1 MNNRNKLI
9 HGMCSH
15 YYCDYCTKK
24 EEGVETLDKAC
35 SFYMSFNRDE
45 YSSHRKKMKGMMI

>member
-24 EEGVETLDKAC
+24 EESVETLDEAC
-35 SFYMSFNRDE
+35 SLYMNFNRDE
-45 YSSHRKKMKGMMI
+45 YSSHRKIMRDVVE